1 MTAAVLGTM
10 TFGDTVAESDA
21 ARILRAAIDVGIDEI
36 DTAVSYSGGRSEE
49 IIGRAL
55 GRGADDVRI
64 SSKVGMQAPHAG
76 GPLSAHEILRS
87 AQLSVDRVGRPL
99 DTLYVHQ
106 PDRSTPVAETAE
118 GLAAVLERGLARR
131 IGISNHSAWKSL
143 ELAAACRTAGIPA
156 PSRAQQVFNP
166 FARNLDLEY
175 FDYARDQGLEIIVY
189 NPLAGGLL
197 SGRHS
202 LAGAPSDGRFSTS
215 VLAEM
220 YRTRYWKPEYAPILN
235 ELSGLAADAGMSLPE
250 LCLRWV
256 AGHAVVSAVL
266 IGASRVEHLVDNA
279 RSLAGGPLPG
289 DLVVAIDDVTA
300 PLRGLAPAYAR

>member
-1 MTAAVLGTM
+1 MTEAVLGTM

-55 GRGADDVRI
+55 GRGADHVRI

-87 AQLSVDRVGRPL
+87 AQLSVDRLGRPL

-143 ELAAACRTAGIPA
+143 ELAAVCRTAGIPA

-175 FDYARDQGLEIIVY
+175 FDYARDHGIEIVVY

-202 LAGAPSDGRFSTS
+202 LEGAPSDGRFSTS

-220 YRTRYWKPEYAPILN
+220 YRTRYWKPEYAPILD
-235 ELSGLAADAGMSLPE
+235 ELTGLAADADMSLPE
-250 LCLRWV
+250 LCLRWA
-256 AGHAVVSAVL
+256 AGHAVVSSVL

-279 RSLAGGPLPG
+279 RSLAGGPLPS
-289 DLVVAIDDVTA
+289 DLVEAIDDVTA